1 MRYAILNTKGGVGKS
16 TTAVHLA
23 VYLAKLGSCLL
34 IDGDS
39 PQGSSASWMGWRRAI
54 DANQNANQVTGPSP
68 TLTRLVGREVYDE
81 GKLLAQQYDNTVIDA
96 GGQDNPSIRN
106 ALLMC
111 DVAIV
116 PVGAS
121 SFDASAMSDMVQL
134 ISMVSDINRDLQVR
148 VLLSRLDSRTKDGDE
163 MRKFLTEQMGLTV
176 LNAEI
181 GERVG
186 FRRTTGRGVTVEED
200 GSDDKAISEMGAFY
214 REITQVRKV

>member
-1 MRYAILNTKGGVGKS
+1 MRYAVVNTKGGVGKS

-23 VYLAKLGSCLL
+23 SYLAKQGTCLL

-39 PQGSSASWMGWRRAI
+39 PQGSSASWMGWRRAMMESGNI
-54 DANQNANQVTGPSP
+54 GPSP
-68 TLTRLVGREVYDE
+68 TLARLVGREVYDE
-81 GKLLAQQYDNTVIDA
+81 GRQLADKYDNTVIDA

-111 DVAIV
+111 DIAVV

-134 ISMVSDINRDLQVR
+134 IEMVSDINRNLQVR

-163 MRKFLTEQMGLTV
+163 MRKFLTEQMKLLV
-176 LNAEI
+176 LDAEI

-200 GSDDKAISEMGAFY
+200 GTDDKAITEMGAFY
-214 REITQVRKV
+214 REITQVRPA

>member
-1 MRYAILNTKGGVGKS
+1 MRYAVVNTKGGVGKS

-23 VYLAKLGSCLL
+23 SYLAKQGTCLL

-39 PQGSSASWMGWRRAI
+39 PQGSSASWVGWRR
-54 DANQNANQVTGPSP
+54 TLEGGKESGSLGPSP
-68 TLTRLVGREVYDE
+68 TLSRLVGREVYDE
-81 GKLLAQQYDNTVIDA
+81 GKQLAAKYDNTVIDA

-111 DVAIV
+111 DVAII

-134 ISMVSDINRDLQVR
+134 ISMVSDINRGLQVR
-148 VLLSRLDSRTKDGDE
+148 VLLARLDSRTKDGDD
-163 MRKFLTEQMGLTV
+163 MRKFLTEQMGLHV

-200 GSDDKAISEMGAFY
+200 GTDDKAITEMGAFY
-214 REITQVRKV
+214 REITQVSKP